1 MCGIALFSLIRI
13 KSQTIVVIHRNVTA
27 ALSRVVILG
36 MALTAAPVRAADEWQ
51 FEVTPYVFGAGLR
64 GTTGVGPVTADID
77 SSFGDILKHFDSGFM
92 AAAEARKG
100 PWIFAFDGVYFR
112 LKDQAT
118 RSWQGPAGIGSAT
131 GDLEA
136 TVSQLVYQ
144 LALAYRVNDGS
155 SKVDVLGAGR
165 YTRLDT
171 DLNLVTTTG
180 PLLPGGERSLSG
192 SADWWDPVVGAR
204 VLVPF
209 AEHWTFMGYGDV
221 GGFGVGSKI
230 TYQAIAGANWEF
242 AKSFTAKFGYRYMY
256 QKYDKNNFLWDIAAH
271 GAYVGLGIAF

>member
-1 MCGIALFSLIRI
+1 MNGTRATVLGLVLAALA
-13 KSQTIVVIHRNVTA
+13 TA
-27 ALSRVVILG
+27 ARSEDAKG
-36 MALTAAPVRAADEWQ
+36 DAWQ

-64 GTTGVGPVTADID
+64 GTTGVGPVTADVD
-77 SSFGDILKHFDSGFM
+77 SSFGDILKHFDSGLM

-100 PWIFAFDGVYFR
+100 PWVFAFDGVYFR

-118 RSWQGPAGIGSAT
+118 RSWQGPGIGSAT

-144 LALAYRVNDGS
+144 LAVGYRVVDTS
-155 SKVDVLGAGR
+155 STKVDAIGAAR

-180 PLLPGGERSLSG
+180 PLLPGGTRSVSG
-192 SADWWDPVVGAR
+192 SADWWDPVVGFR
-204 VLVPF
+204 VILPF
-209 AEHWTFMGYGDV
+209 AEHWSFMGYGDV

-230 TYQAIAGANWEF
+230 TYQAIAGVNWEF
-242 AKSFTAKFGYRYMY
+242 AKSFTAKLGYRYMY
-256 QKYDKNNFLWDIAAH
+256 QDYDKNNFLWKIAAH
-271 GAYVGLGIAF
+271 GAYIGLGIAF

>member
-1 MCGIALFSLIRI
+1 MNGTRATVLGLALAALA
-13 KSQTIVVIHRNVTA
+13 TA
-27 ALSRVVILG
+27 A
-36 MALTAAPVRAADEWQ
+36 RAENADDWQ

-64 GTTGVGPVTADID
+64 GTTGVGPITADVD
-77 SSFGDILKHFDSGFM
+77 SSFGDILKHFDGGFM

-100 PWIFAFDGVYFR
+100 PWILAFDGVYFR

-144 LALAYRVNDGS
+144 LAVGYRV
-155 SKVDVLGAGR
+155 VDTSTAKLDAIGAAR

-180 PLLPGGERSLSG
+180 PLLPGGTRSVSG
-192 SADWWDPVVGAR
+192 SADWWDPVIGFR
-204 VLVPF
+204 VIVPF
-209 AEHWTFMGYGDV
+209 AEHWSFMGYGDV

-230 TYQAIAGANWEF
+230 TYQAIVGVNWEF
-242 AKSFTAKFGYRYMY
+242 AKSFTAKLGYRYMY
-256 QKYDKNNFLWDIAAH
+256 QDYDKNNFLWDIAAH

>member
-1 MCGIALFSLIRI
+1 MRRGTLVLGLGL
-13 KSQTIVVIHRNVTA
+13 A
-27 ALSRVVILG
+27 ALV
-36 MALTAAPVRAADEWQ
+36 AVRARAEDATANAWQ

-77 SSFGDILKHFDSGFM
+77 SSFGDILKHFDGGLM
-92 AAAEARKG
+92 GAAEARKG
-100 PWIFAFDGVYFR
+100 PWVFAFDGVYFR
-112 LKDQAT
+112 LKDQGT

-144 LALAYRVNDGS
+144 LAAGYRV
-155 SKVDVLGAGR
+155 VDASTKLDVFGAGR

-180 PLLPGGERSLSG
+180 PLLPGGTRSLSG
-192 SADWWDPVVGAR
+192 SADWWDPVIGLR
-204 VLVPF
+204 VILPF
-209 AEHWTFMGYGDV
+209 AEHWSFMGYGDV

-242 AKSFTAKFGYRYMY
+242 AKSFTAKVGYRYMY
-256 QKYDKNNFLWDIAAH
+256 QDYDKNNFLWKMAAH

>member
-1 MCGIALFSLIRI
+1 MQADTAVIFGIMLA
-13 KSQTIVVIHRNVTA
+13 
-27 ALSRVVILG
+27 G
-36 MALTAAPVRAADEWQ
+36 LTVAPVRAADEWQ
-51 FEVTPYVFGAGLR
+51 FEITPYVFGAGLR

-77 SSFGDILKHFDSGFM
+77 SSFGDILKHFDSGLM

-100 PWIFAFDGVYFR
+100 PWTFAFDGVYFR

-118 RSWQGPAGIGSAT
+118 RSWQGPGIGSAT

-144 LALAYRVNDGS
+144 LAVAYRVNDGS
-155 SKVDVLGAGR
+155 TKVDVLGAGR

-242 AKSFTAKFGYRYMY
+242 SKSFTAKFGYRYMY

>member
-1 MCGIALFSLIRI
+1 MRRRVTSGLRRAAAF
-13 KSQTIVVIHRNVTA
+13 VTA
-27 ALSRVVILG
+27 TVGLVI
-36 MALTAAPVRAADEWQ
+36 APAQAAESTADAWQ
-51 FEVTPYVFGAGLR
+51 FEVTPYIFGAGLR

-77 SSFGDILKHFDSGFM
+77 ASFGDILKHFDSGFM

-118 RSWQGPAGIGSAT
+118 RSWQGPGGIGSAT

-136 TVSQLVYQ
+136 TVTQLVYQ
-144 LALAYRVNDGS
+144 LALAYRVKDDAT
-155 SKVDVLGAGR
+155 KVDVLGAGR
-165 YTRLDT
+165 YTRLET

-180 PLLPGGERSLSG
+180 PLLPGNTRSVSG

-204 VLVPF
+204 ALIPF
-209 AEHWTFMGYGDV
+209 AEHWTFMGYADV

-242 AKSFTAKFGYRYMY
+242 ARSFTAKFGYRYMY
-256 QKYDKNNFLWDIAAH
+256 QKYDKNNFLWDVAAH
-271 GAYVGLGIAF
+271 GAYIGLGIAF

>member
-1 MCGIALFSLIRI
+1 MNGTRAATVLGLAL
-13 KSQTIVVIHRNVTA
+13 A
-27 ALSRVVILG
+27 AL
-36 MALTAAPVRAADEWQ
+36 AAAARAEDAKGDDWR

-64 GTTGVGPVTADID
+64 GTTGVGPISADVD
-77 SSFGDILKHFDSGFM
+77 SSFGDILKHFDSGLM

-100 PWIFAFDGVYFR
+100 PWVLAFDGVYFR

-144 LALAYRVNDGS
+144 LAVGYRVMDTS
-155 SKVDVLGAGR
+155 TTKLDAIGAAR

-180 PLLPGGERSLSG
+180 PLLPGATRSVSG
-192 SADWWDPVVGAR
+192 SADWWDPVVGFR
-204 VLVPF
+204 VILPF
-209 AEHWTFMGYGDV
+209 ADRWSFMGYGDV

-230 TYQAIAGANWEF
+230 TYQMIAGVNWEF
-242 AKSFTAKFGYRYMY
+242 AKSFTAKLGYRYMY
-256 QKYDKNNFLWDIAAH
+256 QDYDKNNFLWKIAAH
-271 GAYVGLGIAF
+271 GAYIGLGIAF